1 MVNVPPPLWALF
13 YLLIVTGLSYLLEW
27 PTIPGLPLVTPAIAL
42 IAIGIALTGSAI
54 ILFRRQGT
62 EIYPASPTNRLLVTS
77 GPYEFTRNPM
87 YLGLVIVSLGIAFWV
102 GAWSMFLAPIA
113 TFVTVNWRHIPFEEE
128 KMRRQFG
135 KDFDAYTAKVRR
147 WI

>member
-1 MVNVPPPLWALF
+1 MLNVPPPFWALF
-13 YLLIVTGLSYLLEW
+13 YLLIATGLSYLLEW
-27 PTIPGLPLVTPAIAL
+27 PTIPGLPLIWLAVAFIV
-42 IAIGIALTGSAI
+42 IGIALMSSAF

-62 EIYPASPTNRLLVTS
+62 EIYPTSPTNRLLVTS

-87 YLGLVIVSLGIAFWV
+87 YLGLVIVSLGIAFWI
-102 GAWSMFLAPIA
+102 GAWPMFLAPIA
-113 TFVTVNWRHIPFEEE
+113 TFATLNSVHVPFEEE

-135 KDFDAYTAKVRR
+135 KDFDAYTTKVRR